1 MSQKE
6 SEEQNLLNIQ
16 IELVI
21 DYLEDSGVAVEF
33 GGKINGYFY
42 EDDVITIT
50 NNQSL
55 TSKFYTLLHEAGHF
69 LLKNRDDRFVQPD
82 RRNMTRL
89 SQARRV
95 KILHE
100 EFLAWDEGLKL
111 AKELN
116 LYIDQKQWE
125 RVSYKHLYDY
135 VKWSHKPLE
144 FKKENASERR

>member
-16 IELVI
+16 IDLVVE
-21 DYLEDSGVAVEF
+21 YLEDLGVAVEF

-42 EDDVITIT
+42 EDEVIVIT
-50 NNQSL
+50 NKQSL
-55 TSKFYTLLHEAGHF
+55 TSKFYTLLHEAGHY
-69 LLKNRDDRFVQPD
+69 LLRNKDDRFTQPD
-82 RRNMTRL
+82 RSNMTRP
-89 SQARRV
+89 SQAKRV

-111 AKELN
+111 ADELN
-116 LYIDQKQWE
+116 LYVNLKQWE

-135 VKWSHKPLE
+135 IRWSHKPLE
-144 FKKENASERR
+144 FKKENASERK